1 MMGLQM
7 FSRKAVVLGDGNVAR
22 AMAEDLGRSRE
33 MSVSVV
39 AAATLTDSEA
49 VASLVGDF
57 DVVLNALPVDRAL
70 GALRAT
76 IESKRPIADASTVA
90 TEAQGLDARA
100 VEMEVAACV
109 GCGRDGLATLL
120 GRNDLAVSGEG
131 QDLESLDARI
141 AAWMATAWARRLL
154 TGDFRGHWGVWTP
167 ERLGARV
174 GMRHAILKD
183 LGGRGIHVT

>member
-1 MMGLQM
+1 M
-7 FSRKAVVLGDGNVAR
+7 LGDGEVAR

-33 MSVSVV
+33 ISVTVV
-39 AAATLTDSEA
+39 ATATLTDSAA
-49 VASLVGDF
+49 VAQLVCDF
-57 DVVLNALPVDRAL
+57 GVVLNALPGDQAL

-76 IESKRPIADASTVA
+76 IESNRLIADAATA
-90 TEAQGLDARA
+90 ETEARAFHELA

-109 GCGRDGLATLL
+109 GCGRKGLAALL
-120 GRNDLAVSGEG
+120 GRSDFAVSGDL
-131 QDLESLDARI
+131 QDLASLEARI
-141 AAWMATAWARRLL
+141 AACMATAWARRLL

-183 LGGRGIHVT
+183 LGGCGIHVT